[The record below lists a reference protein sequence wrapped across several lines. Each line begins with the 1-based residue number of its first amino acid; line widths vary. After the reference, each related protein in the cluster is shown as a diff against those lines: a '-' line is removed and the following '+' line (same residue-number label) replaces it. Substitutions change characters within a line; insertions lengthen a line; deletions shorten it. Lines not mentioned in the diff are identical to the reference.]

1 MLVIGGGVAGIEAA
15 SAAKSMGASVSVYD
29 KDPAVRDQVEVLGAE
44 FLVAEGADQEE
55 YGAAEVCG
63 PHLAFCTILCR
74 NFSAFLMLL
83 FLRDVPQMS
92 SHCIDRLC
100 FGLAH

>member
-63 PHLAFCTILCR
+63 PHLAFCTICLLYTSPSPR
-74 NFSAFLMLL
+74 DRTRSRMPSSA
-83 FLRDVPQMS
+83 
-92 SHCIDRLC
+92 
-100 FGLAH
+100 